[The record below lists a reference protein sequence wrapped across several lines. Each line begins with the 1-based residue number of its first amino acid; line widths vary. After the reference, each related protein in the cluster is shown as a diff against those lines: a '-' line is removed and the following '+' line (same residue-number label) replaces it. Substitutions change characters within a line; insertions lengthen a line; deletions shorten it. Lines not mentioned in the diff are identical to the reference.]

1 MGDRFDVAVLDNLL
15 LNENLTLTSKRA
27 FLHVNHFFNAT
38 TLAHLTHQELH
49 VRYHDCTIANSRFV
63 MRVLMP
69 RVPGLLVC
77 ALGEQFVPKMDLA
90 KLQKLQNVRVSTTTA
105 RMGYTAS
112 FFLGH
117 ALAQQDCCVRL
128 STGKKKSL
136 TALRMRGRIYLTPD
150 ERVHDIDCNLVA
162 GALLANVETRLAE
175 YAGHVLLLDSLYI
188 DRHVV
193 RYLFPLL
200 TTTFA
205 IRGAPAGRLDLA
217 HNPLGS
223 PGVKA
228 MLLALMNTPTN
239 LKEPNFRLQEDIAL
253 GPLGMPTLLHVM
265 NSGVLNVG
273 ELYLDDVG
281 LTDDAMEILVAALRP
296 PHGTAHTGL
305 LRVLDVN
312 DNPFG
317 DAGMRALMVFKSL
330 PCLKILHLRKLTR
343 VSKRAFVDLGTCV
356 RDGLFP
362 AIQDIYTDS
371 FGPKS
376 VPMHTAVKWW
386 VRRREMRQCAAEWST
401 FVTEF
406 EQDEALRATARKQ
419 RRVSN

>member
-1 MGDRFDVAVLDNLL
+1 MGDRFDVAVLENLL

-27 FLHVNHFFNAT
+27 FLNINHFFNAT

-49 VRYHDCTIANSRFV
+49 VRFRDCTIANARFV

-77 ALGEQFVPKMDLA
+77 ALGEQFVPKMDMA
-90 KLQKLQNVRVSTTTA
+90 KLQQLRNVRVSTTTA
-105 RMGYTAS
+105 RMCYTSS

-200 TTTFA
+200 TSTFA
-205 IRGAPAGRLDLA
+205 RRGAPIGRLDLA

-223 PGVKA
+223 SGVKA
-228 MLLALMNTPTN
+228 VLLALMNTPTN
-239 LKEPNFRLQEDIAL
+239 LKEPNFRLHEDIAL
-253 GPLGMPTLLHVM
+253 GPLGMPTLSHVM

-296 PHGTAHTGL
+296 PPGTAHTGL
-305 LRVLDVN
+305 LKILDVN

-317 DAGMRALMVFKSL
+317 DVGMRALMVFKSL